1 MSKYLS
7 WGGCCFSSLLCLLLH
22 CSAITAYADEPIPE
36 PLTLKYALSKA
47 ASIESPELMS
57 YSAQRQIALAEQDL
71 AISSLGVFA
80 AINGRLRYVEPSAI
94 VPASETNDSK
104 ISLDITKRLYDFG
117 RSDANIEASK
127 KNLASVDALY
137 TDYISRRTVAI
148 LQAYFNVLLADIIFN
163 QANEAMAVD
172 YVTLDKERSRF
183 ELKQIS
189 DIEFLAIDN
198 KYRNTR
204 RERNQ
209 ALSDQ
214 RITRQHLAQLIS
226 PGQLSVTLDMP
237 DLKNL
242 HHLSIAREL
251 PEVEQLY
258 ETAYKHN
265 PRLIS
270 KGHKL
275 DAVRFKLDA
284 FQAEKYPVISAH
296 LQAADYARDLGSSD
310 KYRAGIQFKVPI
322 YQAGQENAK
331 IKRAAGKV
339 IQLEADRL
347 MIKRE
352 LEQQILELWLKIS
365 NLKQQFSDPDFNIEY
380 RDLYLERSRALY
392 ELEVTSDLGDA
403 MVELTRAQLFKTQTV
418 FELAVSWAK
427 LDSLLGNL
435 TTYYE

>member
-1 MSKYLS
+1 
-7 WGGCCFSSLLCLLLH
+7 
-22 CSAITAYADEPIPE
+22 
-36 PLTLKYALSKA
+36 
-47 ASIESPELMS
+47 
-57 YSAQRQIALAEQDL
+57 
-71 AISSLGVFA
+71 
-80 AINGRLRYVEPSAI
+80 
-94 VPASETNDSK
+94 
-104 ISLDITKRLYDFG
+104 
-117 RSDANIEASK
+117 
-127 KNLASVDALY
+127 
-137 TDYISRRTVAI
+137 
-148 LQAYFNVLLADIIFN
+148 
-163 QANEAMAVD
+163 MAVD

-198 KYRNTR
+198 KYRKTR

-226 PGQLSVTLDMP
+226 PGQLSMTLEMP

-296 LQAADYARDLGSSD
+296 LQAADYGRDLGSSD

-365 NLKQQFSDPDFNIEY
+365 NLKQQFSDPDFNMEY

-418 FELAVSWAK
+418 FELAVSWAR

>member
-1 MSKYLS
+1 MSKLLS
-7 WGGCCFSSLLCLLLH
+7 WGGCCFSLFLQ
-22 CSAITAYADEPIPE
+22 CSAITAFADELIPE

-47 ASIESPELMS
+47 SLIESPEMMS
-57 YSAQRQIALAEQDL
+57 YSAQRQMALAEQDL
-71 AISSLGVFA
+71 AISELGVFV

-104 ISLDITKRLYDFG
+104 ISLDISKRLYDFG
-117 RSDANIEASK
+117 RSNANIEASN

-137 TDYISRRTVAI
+137 TDYVSKRTVAI
-148 LQAYFNVLLADIIFN
+148 LQAYLNVLLADTIYDH
-163 QANEAMAVD
+163 ANEAMAVD
-172 YVTLDKERSRF
+172 YVTLDKVRSRF

-189 DIEFLAIDN
+189 DIDLLAVDN
-198 KYRNTR
+198 KYRKTR
-204 RERNQ
+204 RDRNQ

-226 PGQLSVTLDMP
+226 PGQLSDKLDMP
-237 DLKNL
+237 DLKKM

-258 ETAYKHN
+258 ETAYQQN

-270 KGHKL
+270 KKHKI
-275 DAVRFKLDA
+275 DAVRFKLEA

-310 KYRAGIQFKVPI
+310 KYRAGIQFKVPL

-331 IKRAAGKV
+331 IKRASGKI

-365 NLKQQFSDPDFNIEY
+365 NLKQQFSDPDLTMEY

-403 MVELTRAQLFKTQTV
+403 MVELSQAQLFKIQTV
-418 FELAVSWAK
+418 FELAISWAK

-435 TTYYE
+435 MTYYE